1 MKAIVKETRRI
12 VEVSMECNNSTDY
25 RKAIFR
31 TKDDMCYRYNEIELI
46 FDKIK
51 ARVKSTG
58 DIFEIS
64 DTTTI
69 YPEHYD
75 KSYNITEVEFLDV
88 KENETPDYWE
98 KLLHQY
104 AGMAM
109 QGLMNNSY
117 LAGEF
122 RKDPNNG
129 IEDMS
134 KIITKAAVVYAHALV
149 EKMKEEK

>member
-1 MKAIVKETRRI
+1 MKAIVKSSGKI

-31 TKDDMCYRYNEIELI
+31 TKDGMCYRYNEIELT

-58 DIFEIS
+58 DIFEVS

-88 KENETPDYWE
+88 KEKSFPKDAPDYWTRLE
-98 KLLHQY
+98 HQY

-109 QGLMNNSY
+109 QGI
-117 LAGEF
+117 LACE
-122 RKDPNNG
+122 
-129 IEDMS
+129 EW
-134 KIITKAAVVYAHALV
+134 KISPRWSCLGRHQGR
-149 EKMKEEK
+149 